1 MTIVVPLFAPGVDS
15 QRLLRDW
22 MPGAWIGAA
31 RRAFGPQTELHST
44 DQGELVENHPP
55 HWLIAL
61 WPPQTLQQPFL
72 RRWPQQVQLLGA
84 EEEAPAVVELLRHV
98 PEGHRLW
105 VLNEELD
112 WALMAEIVLLSEA
125 QLKPFQQQALQQ
137 FMDTE
142 RALSTGRILQSYAE
156 PTDTIVPVARSRPRT
171 R

>member
-1 MTIVVPLFAPGVDS
+1 MTIVVPLFPPGADS

-22 MPGAWIGAA
+22 MPGAWIGAV

-44 DQGELVENHPP
+44 DQGELVEHHPP

-61 WPPQTLQQPFL
+61 WPPQSLQQPFL
-72 RRWPQQVQLLGA
+72 RRWPQQVLLLGA
-84 EEEAPAVVELLRHV
+84 EEEAQAVVELLRHV
-98 PEGHRLW
+98 PDGHRLW

-125 QLKPFQQQALQQ
+125 HLQPFQQQALQW

-142 RALSTGRILQSYAE
+142 RAASTDRILHSYVAPPE
-156 PTDTIVPVARSRPRT
+156 EVRPPARSLPRA